1 MSEATSAMGSSDL
14 ASATPE
20 ERLAAKG
27 ISLPPAPDP
36 LGAYAPWVIT
46 GNLVMTSGQFPW
58 VAGKLAYVGR
68 IGAELSPDQGYDAY
82 RLAALNAIAQLKA
95 AAGSLSRIR
104 RVVRVEGTMQVAPG
118 FRDGPT
124 ALNGASDLFN
134 DIFRERGLHSRMIY
148 TNPEMPLN
156 APVLLVVFAELGP
169 QEGLCK

>member
-82 RLAALNAIAQLKA
+82 RLAALNAIAQLKPPHA
-95 AAGSLSRIR
+95 TITPFR
-104 RVVRVEGTMQVAPG
+104 RYLR
-118 FRDGPT
+118 
-124 ALNGASDLFN
+124 
-134 DIFRERGLHSRMIY
+134 
-148 TNPEMPLN
+148 
-156 APVLLVVFAELGP
+156 
-169 QEGLCK
+169 